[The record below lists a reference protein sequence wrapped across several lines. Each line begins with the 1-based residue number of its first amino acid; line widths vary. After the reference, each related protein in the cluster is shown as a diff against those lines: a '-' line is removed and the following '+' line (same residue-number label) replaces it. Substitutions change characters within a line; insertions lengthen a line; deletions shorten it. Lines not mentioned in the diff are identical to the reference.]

1 MIGIFK
7 DLPNEQ
13 YHAHTD
19 SISRSGLWDFKRN
32 QQLYWNNYL
41 NPEREPK
48 KQSPE
53 MLFGSAFHTFVL
65 EPHLF
70 EQQYCVQDIKLP
82 ETYEKPLK
90 RDLVA
95 QFGDKIGAEM
105 FEEAKL
111 KEAQNKELRNR
122 ILADFSAKSAGKTIL
137 TLDQMRTLQLMKQS
151 VEKHPEASQLI
162 VGGAI
167 EHSFFWDDPHTG
179 VRCKTRPDILFDN
192 MTVDLKT
199 TDDASE
205 RGFIKSMAYYAYHL
219 QAAFNREGVY
229 HTGGND
235 IKTHTFICVEKKFP
249 YLVGVYYLDQSTL
262 DFAHTLFKNTL
273 QDFKK
278 CRDENVWRGYETK
291 EVSLPAWAM

>member
-7 DLPNEQ
+7 DLSNDD
-13 YHAHTD
+13 YHAHTE
-19 SISRSGLWDFKRN
+19 SISRSGLWDFKACPAK
-32 QQLYWNNYL
+32 YWNNYL
-41 NPEREPK
+41 NPEREAK

-53 MLFGSAFHTFVL
+53 MLFGSAFHTYVL

-70 EQQYCVQDIKLP
+70 DQQYAILP
-82 ETYEKPLK
+82 EGIDRRTK
-90 RDLVA
+90 
-95 QFGDKIGAEM
+95 QGKIDYDEFLSTA
-105 FEEAKL
+105 
-111 KEAQNKELRNR
+111 
-122 ILADFSAKSAGKTIL
+122 AGKSFI
-137 TLDQMRTLQLMKQS
+137 TLEQSRNLELMKQS

-205 RGFIKSMAYYAYHL
+205 RGFIKSMAQYGYHL
-219 QAAFNREGVY
+219 QAAFNREGVF

-235 IKTHTFICVEKKFP
+235 IKTHTFICVEKKWP
-249 YLVGVYYLDQSTL
+249 HLVGVYYLDQITL
-262 DFAHTLFKNTL
+262 DYAHNLFKNTL
-273 QDFKK
+273 TDFKK
-278 CRDENVWRGYETK
+278 CRDENIWNGYETR
-291 EVSLPAWAM
+291 EISLPSWAM